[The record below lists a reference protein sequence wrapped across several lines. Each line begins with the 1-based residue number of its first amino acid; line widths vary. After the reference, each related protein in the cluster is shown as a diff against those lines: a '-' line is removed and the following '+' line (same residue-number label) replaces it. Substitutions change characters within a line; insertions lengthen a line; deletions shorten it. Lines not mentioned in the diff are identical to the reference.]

1 MDTLHAK
8 EPYCTTAAVV
18 AADKVLISLEADFA
32 EDGKFGKRTLEVTS
46 ELVRVLEGNGAVSFQ
61 MPIAEMVRSIGVL
74 ELEEEMARVRQFYRK
89 AGMTKE

>member
-32 EDGKFGKRTLEVTS
+32 EDGKFGKRTLEVTP
-46 ELVRVLEGNGAVSFQ
+46 ELVRVL
-61 MPIAEMVRSIGVL
+61 
-74 ELEEEMARVRQFYRK
+74 
-89 AGMTKE
+89 